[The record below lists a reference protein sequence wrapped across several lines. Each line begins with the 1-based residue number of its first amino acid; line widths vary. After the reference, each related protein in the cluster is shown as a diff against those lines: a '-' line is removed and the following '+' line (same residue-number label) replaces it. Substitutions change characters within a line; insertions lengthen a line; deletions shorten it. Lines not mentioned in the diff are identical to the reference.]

1 MPNDSG
7 REQKGGAAKGKT
19 AAPVLTGKEKAQ
31 AIIAAALAEVRQDLT
46 RKANNAG
53 KGRGCTIVF
62 VDQLGEGLFSVT
74 CL

>member
-1 MPNDSG
+1 MPSDNG
-7 REQKGGAAKGKT
+7 RDQKGGAAKGKT

-53 KGRGCTIVF
+53 KGSSP
-62 VDQLGEGLFSVT
+62 SVIH
-74 CL
+74 CVLLLYM